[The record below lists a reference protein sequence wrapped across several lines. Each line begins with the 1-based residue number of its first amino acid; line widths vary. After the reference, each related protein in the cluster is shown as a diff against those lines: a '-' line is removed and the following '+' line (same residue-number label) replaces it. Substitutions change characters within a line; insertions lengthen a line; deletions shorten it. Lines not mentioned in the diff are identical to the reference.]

1 MIRFPQKSRMP
12 LIVAGDVDPGHWYGL
27 SLLNSGAVIFGG
39 NVHLYYRGPV
49 GTNDNYHAIGC
60 MTQPVVGF
68 DPHDRTRWT
77 DHGIVLQPTDVAGV
91 SGPMQRL
98 TNTSAVV
105 FGGKVRLYF
114 NVKQSTTFLQ
124 HTASSVDGLT
134 FVDEGPCLIGGAP
147 FGGGGV
153 GVCLVGSTL
162 WQMFGNTSASLGFEM
177 AVAKSTDGVAWTNYT
192 DSVITPDGGDGFTGY
207 SMVTSRLVFEDPW
220 VYAFVPSGAVFP
232 DYPEAVGVWRAHK
245 SNHAAWEAFPRNPV
259 WLRNS
264 AGRQDE
270 GAVWSFT
277 VLEVNGRRYAFYEG
291 VGSRGLAD
299 SAASNGAR
307 DDDYYNY
314 NVDSFSQVFACE
326 QEGHATLTEA
336 WASAEA
342 ATPLGPCY
350 LRNMKSLGYLAPLGG
365 AFADGTQLAAYLART
380 APGTLWSVSLDG
392 GLFRFT
398 GSSKVVG
405 VAGGSRATGATITL
419 NAVAAAPNPQQEWHL
434 IQVGAARADG
444 GLYRI
449 QNRRS
454 GMFLSLEQTASG
466 DAQLVSQRAFDG
478 SASQIWLMQPAK

>member
-1 MIRFPQKSRMP
+1 MIRFQQKSRMP
-12 LIVAGDVDPGHWYGL
+12 LIVAGDVDPGRWYGL
-27 SLLNSGAVIFGG
+27 SLLNAGAVIFGSS
-39 NVHLYYRGPV
+39 VFVYYRGPV
-49 GTNDNYHAIGC
+49 GSDNDYHAVGC
-60 MTQPVVGF
+60 MTQPVSGF
-68 DPHDRTRWT
+68 DPFDRNRWT
-77 DHGIVLQPTDVAGV
+77 DHGIVLEPTDVAGV
-91 SGPMQRL
+91 SGTPQRL
-98 TNTSAVV
+98 TDVAAVA
-105 FGGKVRLYF
+105 FSGKVWLYF
-114 NVKQSTTFLQ
+114 NVKDGNPFRLQ
-124 HTASSVDGLT
+124 AASSTDGLT
-134 FVDEGPCLIGGAP
+134 FTDEGPCLYSGAA
-147 FGGGGV
+147 FGGGGA

-162 WQMFGNTSASLGFEM
+162 WMMHGNASVGYGIEM
-177 AVAKSTDGVAWTNYT
+177 AVRKSVDAIRWTDYV

-207 SMVTSRLVFEDPW
+207 SMVTARLVYEDPYI
-220 VYAFVPSGAVFP
+220 YAFVPSGAIFA

-245 SNHAAWEAFPRNPV
+245 SDHSAWEAFPRNPV

-264 AGRQDE
+264 CGTQDE

-277 VLEVNGRRYAFYEG
+277 VIEVNGARYAFYEAT
-291 VGSRGLAD
+291 GSRGAAD
-299 SAASNGAR
+299 SAASNGTR

-365 AFADGTQLAAYLART
+365 AFTDGTQLAAYLART